1 VIMKTDAIRD
11 THIVIIIVLISAFS
25 ISHIFVTIYEPPFG
39 NPNGA
44 SEKSTTF
51 SFAAVGVF
59 RASKVADE
67 TIDQLRA
74 IDPQVVLALGDFSY
88 KETAECRH
96 DLTAPIEKRK
106 RIAIKITR

>member
-1 VIMKTDAIRD
+1 MIMKTDAIRD

-88 KETAECRH
+88 KKLQNAGMTLLRQ
-96 DLTAPIEKRK
+96 
-106 RIAIKITR
+106 

>member
-1 VIMKTDAIRD
+1 MKTDAIRD

>member
-1 VIMKTDAIRD
+1 MRINDNENRSYTRY
-11 THIVIIIVLISAFS
+11 THSNNYFIDIS
-25 ISHIFVTIYEPPFG
+25 ILHIYHIFVTIYEPPFG

-44 SEKSTTF
+44 PEKSTTF

-67 TIDQLRA
+67 TSDQLRA

-88 KETAECRH
+88 KETAE
-96 DLTAPIEKRK
+96 
-106 RIAIKITR
+106 